1 MKLTRNSELMTKL
14 KELLIGK
21 YFLRENYTYEINA
34 LVRNLGVQVNTSSFD
49 FDRIYNAGYG
59 NKEDWNEDYIASI
72 EVEYLTDWSY
82 EEEQEETF
90 IKIVDIFN

>member
-49 FDRIYNAGYG
+49 FTMQGMEIR
-59 NKEDWNEDYIASI
+59 
-72 EVEYLTDWSY
+72 
-82 EEEQEETF
+82 
-90 IKIVDIFN
+90 KIGMKIILLV